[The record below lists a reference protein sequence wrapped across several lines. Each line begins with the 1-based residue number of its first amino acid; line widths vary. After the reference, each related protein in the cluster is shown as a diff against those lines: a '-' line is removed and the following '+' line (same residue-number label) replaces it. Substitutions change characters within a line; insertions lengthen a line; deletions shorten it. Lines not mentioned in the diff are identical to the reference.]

1 MMGSTLEVPQQAGSV
16 GMWETRWVT
25 RWVAIPKTRKIRRV
39 VRWSIMLPFLTGE
52 TVVSDDLRNCGRD
65 CNNAGEGFRIFR
77 RAEKML
83 RHIMDKNGEKTHTR
97 LNITS
102 IVSLPF
108 LLFGGIRFPKVE
120 VLVFAIRGQ
129 LCSQLTM
136 IGG

>member
-1 MMGSTLEVPQQAGSV
+1 
-16 GMWETRWVT
+16 
-25 RWVAIPKTRKIRRV
+25 
-39 VRWSIMLPFLTGE
+39 
-52 TVVSDDLRNCGRD
+52 
-65 CNNAGEGFRIFR
+65 
-77 RAEKML
+77 
-83 RHIMDKNGEKTHTR
+83 MDKNGEKTHTR

-120 VLVFAIRGQ
+120 VLVFVIRGQ